1 MSAPK
6 FVPVVPIG
14 AYRDGEHLPPA
25 LDWMADRPGE
35 LTGPHPVGDRL
46 GSPGPSQ
53 GYGIKLAN
61 RFHGK
66 LRLGVGENEH
76 DVMLGCLGVAL
87 KRASL
92 FGRSP
97 VIHDFEV
104 AFTLFGFLGD
114 DQPTTDQLE
123 NRRIMFEA
131 AGHHYEVQRS
141 ITDRVSES
149 TLRKSVHLIKMFA
162 ARDFATLLV
171 L

>member
-35 LTGPHPVGDRL
+35 LSATQASGYGQ
-46 GSPGPSQ
+46 GSAGPSQ

-66 LRLGVGENEH
+66 LNLVAGENEH
-76 DVMLGCLGVAL
+76 DVMAGCLGVAL
-87 KRASL
+87 KRASSY
-92 FGRSP
+92 GRAP
-97 VIHDFEV
+97 VIHDFEI

-114 DQPTTDQLE
+114 DQPSADQLE
-123 NRRIMFEA
+123 VRRKMFEA

-141 ITDRVSES
+141 IADSISEDS
-149 TLRKSVHLIKMFA
+149 LRRTPHVTRLFA
-162 ARDFATLLV
+162 SRDFARLFA
-171 L
+171 